1 MSACHTISIKRR
13 ANMKARYVLLTSL
26 FFLVSCNAKPSIN
39 DFSIKI
45 DNINITYEGE
55 SITAVKK
62 ATNLNTLQDLSD
74 FMDYV
79 VFTSKN
85 DEVVY
90 TSITDSF
97 KEKLKEDIS
106 YYFRWAGQY

>member
-1 MSACHTISIKRR
+1 
-13 ANMKARYVLLTSL
+13 MKARYVLLTSL
-26 FFLVSCNAKPSIN
+26 FFLVSCNAKSSIN

-55 SITAVKK
+55 SITTVKK

-97 KEKLKEDIS
+97 KEKLK
-106 YYFRWAGQY
+106 

>member
-1 MSACHTISIKRR
+1 
-13 ANMKARYVLLTSL
+13 MKARYVLLTSL

-55 SITAVKK
+55 SITTVKK

-79 VFTSKN
+79 VFTSKMM
-85 DEVVY
+85 
-90 TSITDSF
+90 
-97 KEKLKEDIS
+97 KLCILQLLILLKKNLKKILVTI
-106 YYFRWAGQY
+106 